1 MQVHAVD
8 YQRLCGAAHQLDMA
22 HGILQ
27 RVEQPR
33 RPKAT
38 FPLALILAMFGC
50 KQSPATRRYTALL
63 CKMRIQN
70 DLPCGWFHAVA
81 EPRFRSQRTMTGKVL
96 IFVHSW
102 CVPTAVSA
110 MIRKTACCASDTS
123 VRATG
128 RWTTAR
134 DLPSVSEFSVR
145 TQPMAALGCL
155 RTPLGGVP
163 VAEWRERRQHLIT
176 YCICKVLLYFR
187 RV

>member
-1 MQVHAVD
+1 VQVDAVD
-8 YQRLCGAAHQLDMA
+8 YQRLCGAAHQMHMA

-33 RPKAT
+33 PET
-38 FPLALILAMFGC
+38 NFPIGFNTGDVWVQAEPGNSALYSF
-50 KQSPATRRYTALL
+50 SL
-63 CKMRIQN
+63 CKMRIQK
-70 DLPCGWFHAVA
+70 DLPCAWFHAVA

-145 TQPMAALGCL
+145 TQPIAALGCL
-155 RTPLGGVP
+155 RTPLGSVP
-163 VAEWRERRQHLIT
+163 
-176 YCICKVLLYFR
+176 
-187 RV
+187 